1 MRSREVRREAREG
14 GRFAKLCDNW
24 RSGAALNQREKH
36 EKAGAI
42 EGEKEG
48 ARKNG

>member
-1 MRSREVRREAREG
+1 MRKEARKGERCTEVRAN
-14 GRFAKLCDNW
+14 L
-24 RSGAALNQREKH
+24 RSGAALNRREKR

-48 ARKNG
+48 AR